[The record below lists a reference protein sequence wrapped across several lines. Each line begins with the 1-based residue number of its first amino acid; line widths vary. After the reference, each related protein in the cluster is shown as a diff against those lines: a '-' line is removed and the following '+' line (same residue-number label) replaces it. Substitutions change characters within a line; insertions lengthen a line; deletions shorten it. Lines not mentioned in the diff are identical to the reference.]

1 MHTYI
6 RFADSLSAWV
16 AKAFAWC
23 VMVMTLGVSYE
34 VFVRYILGRPTVW
47 AFDVS
52 YMMYGTLFM
61 LGGAYTLSRDA
72 HVRADIF
79 YRLMR
84 PRSQATLELTLYIL
98 FFFPGVISL
107 SFAGWKYVA
116 RSWRYQEVSTM
127 SPANIPIYQFKTVII
142 AAGVLLF
149 IQGIAQ
155 VFRCLICLRQG
166 AWPPPPSDVEEL
178 EKLLVQEKSLERLG
192 HGSEALDV
200 VIPDEP
206 VTRARDA
213 DGEDRR

>member
-1 MHTYI
+1 MTAYI

-34 VFVRYILGRPTVW
+34 VFVRYGLRSPTVW

-52 YMMYGTLFM
+52 YMMYGTAFM

-79 YRLMR
+79 YRLMSER
-84 PRSQATLELTLYIL
+84 AQAVLELFLYII
-98 FFFPGVISL
+98 FFFPGVFALI
-107 SFAGWKYVA
+107 FAGWKYVS
-116 RSWRYQEVSTM
+116 RSWRYHEVSTM

-142 AAGVLLF
+142 VAGALLV

-155 VFRCLICLRQG
+155 VMRCIICLRQG
-166 AWPPPPSDVEEL
+166 HWPPPPRDVEEL
-178 EKLLVQEKSLERLG
+178 EKMLLQEKSLEILE
-192 HGSEALDV
+192 HGSEAVDV
-200 VIPDEP
+200 VVPDNGS
-206 VTRARDA
+206 AR
-213 DGEDRR
+213 

>member
-1 MHTYI
+1 MNGYI

-34 VFVRYILGRPTVW
+34 VFVRYVLKSPTVW

-61 LGGAYTLSRDA
+61 LSGAYTLSRDA

-79 YRLMR
+79 YRLMSER
-84 PRSQATLELTLYIL
+84 AQAVLELALYFL
-98 FFFPGVISL
+98 FFFPGVLALI
-107 SFAGWKYVA
+107 FAGWKYVS

-142 AAGVLLF
+142 VAGVLLV

-155 VFRCLICLRQG
+155 VMRCTICLRQG
-166 AWPPPPSDVEEL
+166 AWPPPPRDVEEL
-178 EKLLVQEKSLERLG
+178 EKLLLQQKSLEVLER
-192 HGSEALDV
+192 GSEAVDV
-200 VIPDEP
+200 VVPDP
-206 VTRARDA
+206 VDDANRGRTGGDAR
-213 DGEDRR
+213 